1 MASLLNASKI
11 IAIDIDSEKLEFSKQ
26 FGATHTINSIENNPI
41 DEIIDLTN
49 GGVDY
54 AFDAIGKKITMNQIF
69 ESIKQGGSGADN
81 VGGTSILI
89 GIPESPEITLDSN
102 QILLTQKTFKGSLG
116 ATYPEKDFNYF
127 LEMYE
132 KGEFPIDKMISES
145 FNLSEINEACHK
157 LESGEITGR
166 SIIKF

>member
-1 MASLLNASKI
+1 MFFVLIK
-11 IAIDIDSEKLEFSKQ
+11 F
-26 FGATHTINSIENNPI
+26 
-41 DEIIDLTN
+41 DLTN

-69 ESIKQGGSGADN
+69 EAVKQGGSGADN
-81 VGGTSILI
+81 IVGTSILI
-89 GIPESPEITLDSN
+89 GIPESPEITLDAN

-116 ATYPEKDFNYF
+116 ATYPEKDFIYF

-132 KGEFPIDKMISES
+132 KGEFPINKMISKS

-157 LESGEITGR
+157 LEGGEITGR

>member
-1 MASLLNASKI
+1 MLLFLLFSLILETKTAFLCGTFH
-11 IAIDIDSEKLEFSKQ
+11 EKLEFSKQ

-102 QILLTQKTFKGSLG
+102 LTPF
-116 ATYPEKDFNYF
+116 FN
-127 LEMYE
+127 
-132 KGEFPIDKMISES
+132 
-145 FNLSEINEACHK
+145 
-157 LESGEITGR
+157 
-166 SIIKF
+166 

>member
-1 MASLLNASKI
+1 MR
-11 IAIDIDSEKLEFSKQ
+11 
-26 FGATHTINSIENNPI
+26 
-41 DEIIDLTN
+41 
-49 GGVDY
+49 
-54 AFDAIGKKITMNQIF
+54 
-69 ESIKQGGSGADN
+69 
-81 VGGTSILI
+81 
-89 GIPESPEITLDSN
+89 
-102 QILLTQKTFKGSLG
+102 LTQ
-116 ATYPEKDFNYF
+116 KDFNYF